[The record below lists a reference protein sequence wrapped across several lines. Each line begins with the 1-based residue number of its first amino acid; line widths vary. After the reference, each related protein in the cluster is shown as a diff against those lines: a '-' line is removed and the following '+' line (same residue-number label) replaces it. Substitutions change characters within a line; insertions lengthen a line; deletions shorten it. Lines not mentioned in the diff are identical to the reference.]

1 MTIDLPP
8 NSYNDSSWMGLVLC
22 AYFAIDVKTTA
33 HFDIP
38 DSNTPYELSYHFET
52 NVDGVIPIDGHRLTK
67 EDLVMLQQ
75 GGCIL
80 LSYKGRG
87 SFRNCLNQV
96 NCIQASFITNCPG
109 LKVEKCGLRLLYH
122 YELEEFEQT
131 MSHSMNNSSSD
142 DWDLIHQLPTED
154 GNRDTQKHDY
164 GEGASS
170 SRKESNFGSL
180 RRPIDPKDK
189 GKQVLEE

>member
-8 NSYNDSSWMGLVLC
+8 NLFNDSSWMGLVLC

-38 DSNTPYELSYHFET
+38 DSDTPYELIYHLET
-52 NVDGVIPIDGHRLTK
+52 NVGSVIPNDGHRLTK

-164 GEGASS
+164 GEGTSS

>member
-52 NVDGVIPIDGHRLTK
+52 NVDRVIPIDGHRLTK

>member
-8 NSYNDSSWMGLVLC
+8 NLYNDSSWMGLVLC

-38 DSNTPYELSYHFET
+38 DSDTPYELSYHLET
-52 NVDGVIPIDGHRLTK
+52 NVGSVIPIDGHRLTK

-164 GEGASS
+164 GEGTSS

>member
-52 NVDGVIPIDGHRLTK
+52 NVDRVIPIDGHRLTK

-75 GGCIL
+75 GGCIW
-80 LSYKGRG
+80 LSYRAGG
-87 SFRNCLNQV
+87 LFGNCLNQV
-96 NCIQASFITNCPG
+96 YYIQASFITNCPG

-131 MSHSMNNSSSD
+131 ISHSMNNSLSD

-164 GEGASS
+164 GEGTSS

>member
-52 NVDGVIPIDGHRLTK
+52 NVDRVIPIDGHRLTK

-75 GGCIL
+75 GGCIW
-80 LSYKGRG
+80 LSYRAGG
-87 SFRNCLNQV
+87 LFGNCLNQV
-96 NCIQASFITNCPG
+96 YYIQASFITNCPG

-131 MSHSMNNSSSD
+131 ISHSMNNSLSD